1 MSTILVVEDE
11 PTLRATIAY
20 QLRREGHE
28 VVLAGDG
35 EQALDVARRVHPD
48 LVLLDLMLPKID
60 GLEVCRRLRHESTVP
75 ILILTARTEEV
86 DKIVGLE
93 VGADDYMTK
102 PFSMRELVARVKA
115 MLRRLAM
122 VRQASLSDE
131 AEEIIVVGQLEIDVA
146 RRRVRR
152 CGQELHLKPKE
163 FDLLAFLARHP
174 GRVFTR
180 SHLLERVWGYDY
192 IGDPRT
198 VDVHVRWLRQKI
210 EPDPRNARLLETVR
224 GVGYRF
230 VGADG

>member
-11 PTLRATIAY
+11 PALRSTIAY
-20 QLRREGHE
+20 QLRREGHQ
-28 VVLAGDG
+28 VVIAGDG
-35 EQALDVARRVHPD
+35 EQALAAARSARPD
-48 LVLLDLMLPKID
+48 LVVLDLMLPKLD

-75 ILILTARTEEV
+75 ILILTARSDEV
-86 DKIVGLE
+86 DKVVGLE

-102 PFSMRELVARVKA
+102 PFSMRELMARVKA

-122 VRQASLSDE
+122 VRQAS
-131 AEEIIVVGQLEIDVA
+131 APEETEEVIVAGDLEIDA
-146 RRRVRR
+146 SRRRVRR
-152 CGQELHLKPKE
+152 GGHELHLKPKE

-180 SHLLERVWGYDY
+180 GHLLERVWGYDY

-210 EPDPRNARLLETVR
+210 EPDPSDARLLETVR
-224 GVGYRF
+224 GIGYRF
-230 VGADG
+230 GGAGS